1 MSFFAYI
8 IKADFHWYMVIVIGL
23 KFYLAQSLQLC
34 LTFEVKGFIL
44 CVIEFFQCYNTT
56 YSLQLPSPESKL
68 HTLCSLKSG
77 GSPGRGYTGHF
88 V

>member
-1 MSFFAYI
+1 
-8 IKADFHWYMVIVIGL
+8 MVIVIGL
-23 KFYLAQSLQLC
+23 KFYLAQSLHLC

-44 CVIEFFQCYNTT
+44 RVIEFFNVIT
-56 YSLQLPSPESKL
+56 YSIQLPSPESKL

-77 GSPGRGYTGHF
+77 GSTGQGYTCPTGHF

>member
-1 MSFFAYI
+1 
-8 IKADFHWYMVIVIGL
+8 MVIVIGL
-23 KFYLAQSLQLC
+23 KFYLTQSLHLM

-44 CVIEFFQCYNTT
+44 CVIKFFQCYNI
-56 YSLQLPSPESKL
+56 YSIELPSPESKL

-77 GSPGRGYTGHF
+77 GSAGRGYTCPTGHF